1 MQWAGL
7 RSRALLLVD
16 PRDKPVRG
24 FDQTICCAWLISCRF
39 VRFVVVSPLPQGFP
53 RAYDET
59 ALARL

>member
-53 RAYDET
+53 RA
-59 ALARL
+59 